1 MASVLGCAGPALDL
15 PQARADQLDLALEP
29 AADPVAMPLGFRG
42 RLRNAP
48 PGQPWLFSGALSDY
62 HDRALRQRELPQTLR
77 DRAVPLRFWREG
89 SDCLLQPLAWL
100 EPSSEYSL
108 ALEGHGRVATLRTVS
123 EAAPRADRFFP
134 TAGVL
139 ESAAV
144 LCGADFSDDLPAV
157 VPLEPGGIPLR
168 VSRGVFGFARRDCV
182 TLVADMAPPELA
194 LAPPSLAGALLE
206 PSAFVR
212 RAPGSAP
219 AYDCAGDEVVPGGC
233 LEIQDDRVF
242 IRSQGVATLWLLSQ
256 PRSAQLSLSAFERRL
271 LLDGL
276 TPGSSYDLGGQVVF
290 ASGEQ
295 SGVTSR
301 FETRPALRHLV
312 INEVLANAVGAEP
325 ESEWIEVLNDSSRRV
340 SLAGVWLEDAAGSV
354 PLPDVELAPG
364 ALMLLVG
371 AGFRPS
377 ALDVPP
383 PSDVQVIELPALGAR
398 GLSNSG
404 EPLLLVG
411 RDGILSRFPALSA
424 DRAGR
429 SMARRTPATA
439 DDDANGFAE
448 HGPPGASPGLP
459 NSFD

>member
-1 MASVLGCAGPALDL
+1 
-15 PQARADQLDLALEP
+15 
-29 AADPVAMPLGFRG
+29 MPPGFRG
-42 RLRNAP
+42 RLRKAP
-48 PGQPWLFSGALSDY
+48 PGEPWLFSGALSDY

-89 SDCLLQPLAWL
+89 SDCLLQPLGWL

-108 ALEGHGRVATLRTVS
+108 ALTGHGRVATLRTVS
-123 EAAPRADRFFP
+123 EAVPRAVRFFP
-134 TAGVL
+134 AAGVL

-144 LCGADFSDDLPAV
+144 LCGPDFPDDLPAV

-168 VSRGVFGFARRDCV
+168 VSRGVFGVARRDCV
-182 TLVADMAPPELA
+182 TLVADVVPAELA
-194 LAPPSLAGALLE
+194 LAPPSLAGTLLE

-212 RAPGSAP
+212 RARGSSATS
-219 AYDCAGDEVVPGGC
+219 DCDELVPGGC

-242 IRSQGVATLWLLSQ
+242 IRTQADALWLLSK
-256 PRSAQLSLSAFERRL
+256 PRPAQLSLAAFERRL
-271 LLDGL
+271 LFDGL
-276 TPGSSYDLGGQVVF
+276 TPGSSYELTGQVVF

-295 SGVTSR
+295 SQVASHFT
-301 FETRPALRHLV
+301 TRPVQRHLV

-325 ESEWIEVLNDSSRRV
+325 ESEWVEVLNDSSRHV
-340 SLAGVWLEDAAGSV
+340 SLAGAWLEDSAGSV
-354 PLPDVELAPG
+354 PLPAVELGPG
-364 ALMLLVG
+364 ALVLLVG

-377 ALDVPP
+377 GLDVPP
-383 PSDVQVIELPALGAR
+383 PSDVQLVELPALGAR

-424 DRAGR
+424 ARAGR
-429 SMARRTPATA
+429 SLARRLPATA
-439 DDDANGFAE
+439 DDDASGFAE
-448 HGPPGASPGLP
+448 HGAPGASPGLP